1 MGRFARVLAVYSH
14 DSANGC
20 SCTYTVDLS
29 RQPVSLWTLALCQP
43 AAGLGKD
50 RPQDGRI
57 PREGCKDL
65 EEGAS
70 RRAVRR
76 DDDVVV
82 SKKVWKGAKGKLFNQ
97 LLANPIPFLAQV
109 PESIM
114 EYVRAGWRARAVHL
128 WAGSHCVRGVGG
140 QQNASTQAS

>member
-1 MGRFARVLAVYSH
+1 MYIA
-14 DSANGC
+14 
-20 SCTYTVDLS
+20 
-29 RQPVSLWTLALCQP
+29 PTLTIPALCHAPLQISNRARAVQALPRHQTLPNPFSRCRCTALPRDRYNTLEDLLQLADEYECP

-114 EYVRAGWRARAVHL
+114 EYVRAG
-128 WAGSHCVRGVGG
+128 
-140 QQNASTQAS
+140 